1 VSPLYADFTKG
12 FPPTLIQDST
22 RTTFVST
29 SVRLFRKLD
38 AAGVHPVL
46 DLYEGM
52 WHVFQADLVPE
63 AETAMKTSAE
73 FIATK
78 LSAAKQ

>member
-1 VSPLYADFTKG
+1 
-12 FPPTLIQDST
+12 
-22 RTTFVST
+22 
-29 SVRLFRKLD
+29 
-38 AAGVHPVL
+38 VL

-63 AETAMKTSAE
+63 AEAAVAKSAA
-73 FIATK
+73 FIATR